1 MSGKQYFCDCCRKM
15 GMDSAA
21 LFKIGEQNAQCYG
34 GYVYHC
40 PTRLR
45 GPSHRFVVNYIEEQ
59 GLYVAWSLDTP
70 GSEKKTVFRVL
81 KKELEHLSAGE
92 VHAVFKTTH
101 GGDRQKETV
110 RSGGGDAFSSNGA
123 RKNDKITQSEH
134 ICEEKTFGTI
144 VERTDDRYRAYL
156 RAGDEKRAIRRK
168 KTGLSCHY
176 RGCKRIVA

>member
-1 MSGKQYFCDCCRKM
+1 MGLCIDNITQMRYTIWEKNAVMGYKGATGRERKTILLRLLSKM

-70 GSEKKTVFRVL
+70 GNEKKTVFRVL

-101 GGDRQKETV
+101 SGDRQKETV
-110 RSGGGDAFSSNGA
+110 YVFDQAAVMRFLQMV
-123 RKNDKITQSEH
+123 R
-134 ICEEKTFGTI
+134 EKMT
-144 VERTDDRYRAYL
+144 R
-156 RAGDEKRAIRRK
+156 
-168 KTGLSCHY
+168 
-176 RGCKRIVA
+176 

>member
-1 MSGKQYFCDCCRKM
+1 MSGKQYFGDCCRKM

-45 GPSHRFVVNYIEEQ
+45 GPSHRFVVNYIEER

-81 KKELEHLSAGE
+81 KKNWSICRRARC
-92 VHAVFKTTH
+92 TP
-101 GGDRQKETV
+101 
-110 RSGGGDAFSSNGA
+110 FSKRRIAATG
-123 RKNDKITQSEH
+123 RKRRCTCS
-134 ICEEKTFGTI
+134 
-144 VERTDDRYRAYL
+144 
-156 RAGDEKRAIRRK
+156 IRR
-168 KTGLSCHY
+168 
-176 RGCKRIVA
+176 R

>member
-59 GLYVAWSLDTP
+59 GLYAAWSLDTP

-92 VHAVFKTTH
+92 VHAVFKP
-101 GGDRQKETV
+101 
-110 RSGGGDAFSSNGA
+110 
-123 RKNDKITQSEH
+123 
-134 ICEEKTFGTI
+134 FGTI

-156 RAGDEKRAIRRK
+156 RARNEKRAIRRK

>member
-101 GGDRQKETV
+101 SGDRAERDGVRV

-123 RKNDKITQSEH
+123 RKDDKINQSEH
-134 ICEEKTFGTI
+134 ICEGKT
-144 VERTDDRYRAYL
+144 VWNYC
-156 RAGDEKRAIRRK
+156 RK
-168 KTGLSCHY
+168 NG
-176 RGCKRIVA
+176 

>member
-59 GLYVAWSLDTP
+59 GLYVAWFPLGSAALLSLV
-70 GSEKKTVFRVL
+70 SR
-81 KKELEHLSAGE
+81 SA
-92 VHAVFKTTH
+92 
-101 GGDRQKETV
+101 DCSQ
-110 RSGGGDAFSSNGA
+110 
-123 RKNDKITQSEH
+123 H
-134 ICEEKTFGTI
+134 IC
-144 VERTDDRYRAYL
+144 RA
-156 RAGDEKRAIRRK
+156 
-168 KTGLSCHY
+168 
-176 RGCKRIVA
+176 

>member
-59 GLYVAWSLDTP
+59 GLYVAWRLDTP

-101 GGDRQKETV
+101 SGDRQKETV
-110 RSGGGDAFSSNGA
+110 YVFDQAAVMRFLQMV
-123 RKNDKITQSEH
+123 R
-134 ICEEKTFGTI
+134 EKMT
-144 VERTDDRYRAYL
+144 R
-156 RAGDEKRAIRRK
+156 
-168 KTGLSCHY
+168 
-176 RGCKRIVA
+176 

>member
-45 GPSHRFVVNYIEEQ
+45 GPSHRFVVNYIEEPGYARQ
-59 GLYVAWSLDTP
+59 RKEDGFPRAEKRIGAFVGGRGARRFQNDAWRRPAERD
-70 GSEKKTVFRVL
+70 GVR
-81 KKELEHLSAGE
+81 
-92 VHAVFKTTH
+92 
-101 GGDRQKETV
+101 V

-123 RKNDKITQSEH
+123 RKDDKINQSEH
-134 ICEEKTFGTI
+134 ICEGKT
-144 VERTDDRYRAYL
+144 VWNYC
-156 RAGDEKRAIRRK
+156 RK
-168 KTGLSCHY
+168 NG
-176 RGCKRIVA
+176 

>member
-101 GGDRQKETV
+101 SGDRQKETV
-110 RSGGGDAFSSNGA
+110 Y
-123 RKNDKITQSEH
+123 
-134 ICEEKTFGTI
+134 EEKTFGTI

>member
-21 LFKIGEQNAQCYG
+21 LFKIGEQNAQCY
-34 GYVYHC
+34 
-40 PTRLR
+40 
-45 GPSHRFVVNYIEEQ
+45 

-101 GGDRQKETV
+101 SGDRQKETV
-110 RSGGGDAFSSNGA
+110 YVFDQAVVMRFLQMV
-123 RKNDKITQSEH
+123 R
-134 ICEEKTFGTI
+134 EKMT
-144 VERTDDRYRAYL
+144 R
-156 RAGDEKRAIRRK
+156 
-168 KTGLSCHY
+168 
-176 RGCKRIVA
+176 